1 MWFRRTSRIAGQQIA
16 CIFENSTWQC
26 IWSSLKN
33 KRNLYVWRV
42 IWVHKSFFKT
52 RNRIKHHLV
61 KKNLHLH
68 QEKYSRRK
76 STLGFR
82 WPIVLTTTQ
91 LIWKGKKLQRQDSYD
106 RFRFIQNNTDDQPDE
121 NEELAE
127 EYASLTVSS
136 FKVEVFVFV
145 VLKVKSF
152 PVDVFDMKSNNV
164 WSGELI
170 YLKVLSSKFM
180 KHQKVAR
187 NKILD
192 KNPPKKW

>member
-1 MWFRRTSRIAGQQIA
+1 M
-16 CIFENSTWQC
+16 
-26 IWSSLKN
+26 
-33 KRNLYVWRV
+33 
-42 IWVHKSFFKT
+42 
-52 RNRIKHHLV
+52 
-61 KKNLHLH
+61 
-68 QEKYSRRK
+68 
-76 STLGFR
+76 
-82 WPIVLTTTQ
+82 TTTQ

-164 WSGELI
+164 
-170 YLKVLSSKFM
+170 
-180 KHQKVAR
+180 
-187 NKILD
+187 
-192 KNPPKKW
+192 